1 MNNDIKIPI
10 LIMAFIR
17 PDLLK
22 QCLTQLSKFKPPV
35 IYVMGDGP
43 RNENEIA
50 LCNESRNLALNPE
63 WDCEVIPIFNDK
75 NEGIVKSFIKGMN
88 LMFSEH
94 EYGIYLE
101 DDILLSES
109 FYSFAKE
116 LLIKYRINDKIGHIN
131 ATNAAPRYLAG
142 TESSYHFSNYITE
155 WGFAT
160 WRRMWKT
167 YDVRM
172 SEWKNCNKRKILNE
186 ACCNWRAKRGL
197 KKMFDQHCENE
208 DPWAWG
214 YQWYFNCIEK
224 GALSITP
231 KVNMSLNLGF
241 ERNDSTN
248 TFGENPI
255 ASQLEQCSLPL
266 IHPQEIKRNW
276 DFDKAIEKIVCPPDT
291 HYLKSRLYNK
301 FIKIYKQKSK

>member
-22 QCLTQLSKFKPPV
+22 QCLTQLSKFKPPI

-116 LLIKYRINDKIGHIN
+116 LLIKWELKVLIILATILRNGDLLHGEECGKLTMCACPNGKI
-131 ATNAAPRYLAG
+131 ATN
-142 TESSYHFSNYITE
+142 
-155 WGFAT
+155 
-160 WRRMWKT
+160 
-167 YDVRM
+167 
-172 SEWKNCNKRKILNE
+172 
-186 ACCNWRAKRGL
+186 
-197 KKMFDQHCENE
+197 
-208 DPWAWG
+208 
-214 YQWYFNCIEK
+214 EK
-224 GALSITP
+224 
-231 KVNMSLNLGF
+231 F
-241 ERNDSTN
+241 
-248 TFGENPI
+248 
-255 ASQLEQCSLPL
+255 
-266 IHPQEIKRNW
+266 
-276 DFDKAIEKIVCPPDT
+276 
-291 HYLKSRLYNK
+291 
-301 FIKIYKQKSK
+301 